1 MSCCSVFAPERAVAM
16 IMCVIPLTVITL
28 TRLSYNVHVHVG
40 IHVCPCEKAHSKCYF
55 SLSEMLLGVVR

>member
-16 IMCVIPLTVITL
+16 IMCVTVITL
-28 TRLSYNVHVHVG
+28 TRLLYNVHVHVG

-55 SLSEMLLGVVR
+55 CLSELLLGVVR